1 MPLEP
6 IFSSNTPSLSL
17 SLSLCAP
24 DALLHIS
31 ESLEVSS
38 FQNIFETLKV
48 STSFAAEALRQG
60 SGRQKAPTA
69 NRAGWCI
76 NTLQSTVRQNKCW
89 LLQVHILKS
98 VISIV
103 KRSEVEP
110 CRRDNLSI

>member
-1 MPLEP
+1 MMPLEP

-76 NTLQSTVRQNKCW
+76 NTLQSTVRQNKC
-89 LLQVHILKS
+89 
-98 VISIV
+98 
-103 KRSEVEP
+103 
-110 CRRDNLSI
+110 